1 MKKTLFGQLFLVLM
15 LTACF
20 SGGTEQEFNPG
31 DAPKRAEWK
40 EWFLLYGDV
49 DSVIITKAN
58 GKTDIYR
65 FNEDGDVV
73 QHGGYLIEYHPN
85 GKTKSM
91 KFGSDGFRLEYDTK
105 GILMESFDDGG
116 YDYEYDGEGRIVKKS
131 SKTSEFWKTY
141 TYNSAGLLAETSF
154 RDCPGSPVWHT
165 FKTVYAYDDNG
176 NEVEAATYSNGGKT
190 LDLLVEKKY
199 DANDNLLEEKET
211 HYGSWEGLVRINS
224 YKYDDEGNKIEHT
237 FYTTLGEETR
247 VARYDSYGRETS
259 VTKYNDGVMVYSFV
273 NNYDEYGSLVE
284 VIKNYSEEGKSD
296 TTRYEVEYDTYGNP
310 TSRIELLKVEKNSKT
325 YIPLETIRVVY
336 R

>member
-20 SGGTEQEFNPG
+20 SGGTEQEFNLG
-31 DAPKRAEWK
+31 VAPKRAGWK
-40 EWFLLYGDV
+40 EWFSLYGDV

-65 FNEDGDVV
+65 FYENGDVL
-73 QHGGYLIEYHPN
+73 QHGNCLYEYHPN
-85 GKTKSM
+85 GKTK
-91 KFGSDGFRLEYDTK
+91 FATFPDGSKYEYDTDGK
-105 GILMESFDDGG
+105 LMYLLNEEG
-116 YDYEYDGEGRIVKKS
+116 YEYEYDDEGRMVKISRKN
-131 SKTSEFWKTY
+131 SEYWQTY
-141 TYNSAGLLAETSF
+141 TYNSAGLLVETSF
-154 RDCPGSPVWHT
+154 RDCPATVWHT

-176 NEVEAATYSNGGKT
+176 NEVEAATYSNDGKT
-190 LDLLVEKKY
+190 LDNLVEKKY
-199 DANDNLLEEKET
+199 DANDNLLEQKET
-211 HYGSWEGLVRINS
+211 GYGSREGIVRINS
-224 YKYDDEGNKIEHT
+224 YKYDDEGNKIEHSRY
-237 FYTTLGEETR
+237 FSIGEETR
-247 VARYDSYGRETS
+247 VVRYDSFGREICT
-259 VTKYNDGVMVYSFV
+259 TIYEDGALVINYV

-284 VIKNYSEEGKSD
+284 VIKNDSEKGKSD

>member
-15 LTACF
+15 LTGCF

-31 DAPKRAEWK
+31 VAPKRAGWK
-40 EWFLLYGDV
+40 EWFSLYGDV
-49 DSVIITKAN
+49 DSVIITNAY
-58 GKTDIYR
+58 GKSDIYR
-65 FNEDGDVV
+65 FYENGDVL
-73 QHGGYLIEYHPN
+73 QHGNCLYEYHPN
-85 GKTKSM
+85 GETKFATYPNGN
-91 KFGSDGFRLEYDTK
+91 KYEYDTEGK
-105 GILMESFDDGG
+105 LMYLLNDE
-116 YDYEYDGEGRIVKKS
+116 DYEYEFDGAGRLVKES
-131 SKTSEFWKTY
+131 SKTSEYWQTY
-141 TYNSAGLLAETSF
+141 TYNSAGLLVETSF
-154 RDCPGSPVWHT
+154 RDCPATVWHT
-165 FKTVYAYDDNG
+165 FKTVYTYDDNG

-190 LDLLVEKKY
+190 LDKLVEKKY

-247 VARYDSYGRETS
+247 VARYDSYGRETN